1 MNEHISKIL
10 QQKDHFIHDLVQHN
24 SYLTSL
30 ITSDCNSSVS
40 KSSLEDRYKK
50 ITELYK
56 LSVLNNCINKNF
68 IYNLTKDRDLLIQE
82 KLEIDEKIKMLEKN
96 SEKYTDSIKCKIC
109 QDAFINILLLPCKHL
124 AICNQCYSQIHSNNS
139 GNCPVCL
146 QIFNSSI
153 QIYNIFE

>member
-10 QQKDHFIHDLVQHN
+10 QQKDHFINILTQHN
-24 SYLTSL
+24 AYLTSL
-30 ITSDCNSSVS
+30 ITSDFNSSKS

-82 KLEIDEKIKMLEKN
+82 KLETDEKIKMLEKN
-96 SEKYTDSIKCKIC
+96 SEKYTESLKCKIC

-124 AICNQCYSQIHSNNS
+124 AICNLCYSQIHSNNS
-139 GNCPVCL
+139 GNCPICL
-146 QIFNSSI
+146 QIFNSSV